1 MKKKVLIISLLII
14 VVVMIIGAVTKPDD
28 KKIKIETVDAVWKN
42 LVPDKNTDSR
52 YYEQFMNV
60 ITPDII
66 IDDWVF
72 LKRIRYIAKDS
83 IVNVGYAVFGKVII
97 NK

>member
-28 KKIKIETVDAVWKN
+28 KKIKIETVDAVWGN

-66 IDDWVF
+66 IDDWIF
-72 LKRIRYIAKDS
+72 LKRIRYIVRDS
-83 IVNVGYAVFGKVII
+83 IITVGYAAFGKVIF
-97 NK
+97 K